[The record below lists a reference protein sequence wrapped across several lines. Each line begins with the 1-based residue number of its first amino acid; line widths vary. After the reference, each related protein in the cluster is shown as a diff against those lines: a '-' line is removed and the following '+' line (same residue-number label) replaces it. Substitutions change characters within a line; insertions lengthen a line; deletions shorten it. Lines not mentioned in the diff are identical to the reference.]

1 MIHINSKNLR
11 KLVNCMDQIMYE
23 LTCIAWDRLH
33 ANTTFSIQDVSRL
46 YDILHEWYPTVLH
59 KDSEVVIV
67 YANSDV
73 INKLSRSYFNDKSY
87 VKKLTMFLENIFHT
101 DFSRI
106 DNGDNIY
113 QNVDDLIHSYLHW
126 LFDTLSICGCVT
138 RRAVFME
145 LYGSLQAC
153 GFPA

>member
-1 MIHINSKNLR
+1 MIYINSKNLR

-23 LTCIAWDRLH
+23 LTRVACDRLH
-33 ANTTFSIQDVSRL
+33 ANTHFSMQDVSSL

-59 KDSEVVIV
+59 RDSELIIV
-67 YANSDV
+67 YADFDV
-73 INKLSRSYFNDKSY
+73 LNKLSRSYFNDKSY
-87 VKKLTMFLENIFHT
+87 AKKLTMFLENIFHT

-106 DNGDNIY
+106 DNGDTIY

-138 RRAVFME
+138 KRAVFIK
-145 LYGSLQAC
+145 LYDSLQEC
-153 GFPA
+153 EFSV